1 MGRQGQGVELL
12 YSQPIFSNGQP
23 RLLPASSI
31 RYASTLLGEFC
42 ISLDSV
48 VVVAMRDSAT
58 PNDFHSVVLDRSV
71 VLVGIQI
78 FQVRIFR

>member
-1 MGRQGQGVELL
+1 MGREGQGVELL

-23 RLLPASSI
+23 RLLSASSI
-31 RYASTLLGEFC
+31 RYAANIIGKFRIGLG
-42 ISLDSV
+42 SV

-58 PNDFHSVVLDRSV
+58 PYDFHSVVLDRSV